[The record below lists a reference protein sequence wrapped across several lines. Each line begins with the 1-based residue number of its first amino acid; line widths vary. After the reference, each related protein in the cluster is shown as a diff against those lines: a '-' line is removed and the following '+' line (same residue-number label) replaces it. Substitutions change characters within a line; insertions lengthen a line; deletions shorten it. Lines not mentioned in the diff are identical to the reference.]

1 MSLLGIDVGTTGTK
15 AAAFTTGGH
24 QLASAYVEYDFRH
37 PAPGWAELDSAEV
50 WRLIQ
55 DAIRRVVADTASD
68 PIRAISVSSMGEAM
82 VPVSQDRQILGPSIN
97 PNFDLRGEG
106 CLQLLASEMD
116 NERLYRLNGNTLGHH
131 YSLPTLKWLKEHQ
144 PDRYRGTHKF
154 LLWGSLVP
162 YMLGAEP
169 GVDFSLA
176 NRTLLFDLEQGDWSA
191 ELLDWAGLDRDKL
204 PDTTPSGTMLG
215 RVSRQAAEDLGLSP
229 GVVLVAGCH
238 DQCANAVGCG
248 VIQEGQ
254 AVYGMGTFFCITPV
268 FGQRRDPALM
278 LERGLN
284 TEHHA
289 VPGLYVSFLYNP
301 GGVLVKWYRDT
312 FAALDHARA
321 QRAGT
326 DIYEDLFAEM
336 PEGPGRVLVL
346 PHFAPTGPPGFIADS
361 RGVMVGLQ
369 LQTTRGDILKG
380 LIEGIAFYLK
390 EVVDSLPATGIQIQE
405 YRATGGGAKS
415 AAWIQVLADIMGQ
428 PVIRPRV
435 TEAGALGAAILAG
448 VGSGAFASFREGV
461 EAMVDLDRTFEPD
474 PGRHQQYQ
482 QRFQKHRDLWP
493 LLQDYLREL
502 AANGA

>member
-204 PDTTPSGTMLG
+204 PDTTVASRG
-215 RVSRQAAEDLGLSP
+215 R
-229 GVVLVAGCH
+229 
-238 DQCANAVGCG
+238 
-248 VIQEGQ
+248 
-254 AVYGMGTFFCITPV
+254 
-268 FGQRRDPALM
+268 QRRTWAFLRELCWSPAAM
-278 LERGLN
+278 TN
-284 TEHHA
+284 
-289 VPGLYVSFLYNP
+289 VP
-301 GGVLVKWYRDT
+301 
-312 FAALDHARA
+312 
-321 QRAGT
+321 
-326 DIYEDLFAEM
+326 M
-336 PEGPGRVLVL
+336 P
-346 PHFAPTGPPGFIADS
+346 
-361 RGVMVGLQ
+361 
-369 LQTTRGDILKG
+369 
-380 LIEGIAFYLK
+380 
-390 EVVDSLPATGIQIQE
+390 
-405 YRATGGGAKS
+405 S
-415 AAWIQVLADIMGQ
+415 AAASFRKARPCTGWAPSFASRPSLAS
-428 PVIRPRV
+428 
-435 TEAGALGAAILAG
+435 AAIL
-448 VGSGAFASFREGV
+448 
-461 EAMVDLDRTFEPD
+461 P
-474 PGRHQQYQ
+474 
-482 QRFQKHRDLWP
+482 
-493 LLQDYLREL
+493 
-502 AANGA
+502 

>member
-37 PAPGWAELDSAEV
+37 PAPGWAELDSVEV
-50 WRLIQ
+50 WKLIQ
-55 DAIRRVVADTASD
+55 EAIRRVVAGTASD

-82 VPVSQDRQILGPSIN
+82 VPVSGDRQILGPSIN

-106 CLQLLASEMD
+106 YLQALASKLD
-116 NERLYRLNGNTLGHH
+116 NKRLYRLNGNTLGHQ
-131 YSLPTLKWLKEHQ
+131 YSLPMLKWLKEHQ
-144 PDRYRGTHKF
+144 PDLYQGTHKF

-169 GVDFSLA
+169 EVDFSLA
-176 NRTLLFDLEQGDWSA
+176 NRTLLFDLERGDWSA
-191 ELLDWAGLDRDKL
+191 ELLDWAGLDREKL
-204 PDTTPSGTMLG
+204 PDTIPSGTMLG
-215 RVSRQAAEDLGLSP
+215 RVSRRAAEDLGLSP
-229 GVVLVAGCH
+229 KVALVAGTH

-248 VIQEGQ
+248 AIQEGQ

-268 FGQRRDPALM
+268 FSQHPEPALM

-312 FAALDHARA
+312 FAAQDHAKA
-321 QRAGT
+321 QQAGT
-326 DIYEDLFAEM
+326 DIYDDLFAEM
-336 PEGPGRVLVL
+336 PEDPSRVLVL

-361 RGVMVGLQ
+361 RGVMAGLQ
-369 LQTTRGDILKG
+369 LRTTRGDVLKG

-390 EVVDSLPATGIQIQE
+390 EVVDSLPATGIRIHE
-405 YRATGGGAKS
+405 YQATGGGAKS
-415 AAWIQVLADIMGQ
+415 AAWLQVLADIMGQ
-428 PVIRPRV
+428 PVIRPKV

-461 EAMVDLDRTFEPD
+461 EAMVGLDRIFEPN
-474 PGRHQQYQ
+474 PGRREQYQ
-482 QRFQKHRDLWP
+482 KRFQKYRGLWP
-493 LLQDYLREL
+493 LLQDYLRDL
-502 AANGA
+502 ATDGA